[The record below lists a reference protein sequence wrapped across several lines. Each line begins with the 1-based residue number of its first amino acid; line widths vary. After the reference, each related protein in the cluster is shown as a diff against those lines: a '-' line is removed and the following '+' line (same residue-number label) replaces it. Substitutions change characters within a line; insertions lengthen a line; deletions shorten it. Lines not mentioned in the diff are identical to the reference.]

1 MYYRKIP
8 TWIFFGL
15 AMLIFTQPV
24 LAIGVQP
31 MVFDFWG
38 RPGERYSF
46 EITITPEERQRVIYV
61 SLYQPVQGLDGSLEL
76 VEGNPQDYPPIGWVQ
91 LEQESVTVPPGVP
104 VPVRGTVAIPF
115 GAGGSYNVLVMLEP
129 AVEEEESG
137 FAIIVRYAVRLTI
150 NVDRPGLR
158 SELQVLN
165 TELIPDEEGRPWL
178 QVHVKNPSPFRFE
191 LQGEATIRDEARR
204 LVERVSLR
212 TLSAWESDHDSFA
225 IYPETELLLLAPI
238 SEPLHA
244 GAFHIQ
250 NFISYDTTKQVVK
263 GREVRV
269 EEGQFAAFEGRSVSI
284 GADKLES
291 IVTLGAAATH
301 VLQIDNRKSEPL
313 QIQIAGADV
322 ETDYTH
328 SVFEHLEVEFLGETE
343 FSLDA
348 RRSGRG
354 VLLVRAPRDVDPG
367 GYYGNVNVHVFN
379 EDGEYLETHTLPL
392 GVLVGKNWIRST
404 ELRSLVVENL
414 EDEYLFSLYFLNS
427 GEVHLS
433 PHGTVQLH
441 DENNELAYVIDLEM
455 PEGQESILPDMG
467 GFLVATSL
475 YGNILPGSYTATV
488 FVFEGQERVGIG
500 EFPLV
505 LEQ

>member
-91 LEQESVTVPPGVP
+91 LEQESVTVPPGVS

-212 TLSAWESDHDSFA
+212 PRFVCHLSR
-225 IYPETELLLLAPI
+225 
-238 SEPLHA
+238 
-244 GAFHIQ
+244 
-250 NFISYDTTKQVVK
+250 NRTT
-263 GREVRV
+263 
-269 EEGQFAAFEGRSVSI
+269 AACPYFR
-284 GADKLES
+284 AL
-291 IVTLGAAATH
+291 
-301 VLQIDNRKSEPL
+301 
-313 QIQIAGADV
+313 
-322 ETDYTH
+322 
-328 SVFEHLEVEFLGETE
+328 
-343 FSLDA
+343 A
-348 RRSGRG
+348 RRS
-354 VLLVRAPRDVDPG
+354 
-367 GYYGNVNVHVFN
+367 
-379 EDGEYLETHTLPL
+379 LPYPKL
-392 GVLVGKNWIRST
+392 H
-404 ELRSLVVENL
+404 
-414 EDEYLFSLYFLNS
+414 FL
-427 GEVHLS
+427 
-433 PHGTVQLH
+433 
-441 DENNELAYVIDLEM
+441 
-455 PEGQESILPDMG
+455 
-467 GFLVATSL
+467 
-475 YGNILPGSYTATV
+475 
-488 FVFEGQERVGIG
+488 
-500 EFPLV
+500 
-505 LEQ
+505 

>member
-1 MYYRKIP
+1 M
-8 TWIFFGL
+8 
-15 AMLIFTQPV
+15 
-24 LAIGVQP
+24 
-31 MVFDFWG
+31 
-38 RPGERYSF
+38 
-46 EITITPEERQRVIYV
+46 
-61 SLYQPVQGLDGSLEL
+61 
-76 VEGNPQDYPPIGWVQ
+76 
-91 LEQESVTVPPGVP
+91 
-104 VPVRGTVAIPF
+104 
-115 GAGGSYNVLVMLEP
+115 LVMLEP

-291 IVTLGAAATH
+291 IVTLGGSYPCP
-301 VLQIDNRKSEPL
+301 QIDNRKSEPL

-328 SVFEHLEVEFLGETE
+328 SVFEHLEVEFLGKQS
-343 FSLDA
+343 FHWM
-348 RRSGRG
+348 RG
-354 VLLVRAPRDVDPG
+354 VR
-367 GYYGNVNVHVFN
+367 
-379 EDGEYLETHTLPL
+379 DGECC
-392 GVLVGKNWIRST
+392 
-404 ELRSLVVENL
+404 
-414 EDEYLFSLYFLNS
+414 
-427 GEVHLS
+427 
-433 PHGTVQLH
+433 
-441 DENNELAYVIDLEM
+441 
-455 PEGQESILPDMG
+455 
-467 GFLVATSL
+467 
-475 YGNILPGSYTATV
+475 
-488 FVFEGQERVGIG
+488 
-500 EFPLV
+500 
-505 LEQ
+505 

>member
-1 MYYRKIP
+1 M
-8 TWIFFGL
+8 
-15 AMLIFTQPV
+15 
-24 LAIGVQP
+24 
-31 MVFDFWG
+31 
-38 RPGERYSF
+38 
-46 EITITPEERQRVIYV
+46 
-61 SLYQPVQGLDGSLEL
+61 
-76 VEGNPQDYPPIGWVQ
+76 
-91 LEQESVTVPPGVP
+91 
-104 VPVRGTVAIPF
+104 
-115 GAGGSYNVLVMLEP
+115 LVMLEP

-225 IYPETELLLLAPI
+225 IYPETELLLAPI

-354 VLLVRAPRDVDPG
+354 VLLVRPRMLTP
-367 GYYGNVNVHVFN
+367 
-379 EDGEYLETHTLPL
+379 
-392 GVLVGKNWIRST
+392 GVLRKCQCSC
-404 ELRSLVVENL
+404 
-414 EDEYLFSLYFLNS
+414 
-427 GEVHLS
+427 
-433 PHGTVQLH
+433 VQ
-441 DENNELAYVIDLEM
+441 
-455 PEGQESILPDMG
+455 
-467 GFLVATSL
+467 
-475 YGNILPGSYTATV
+475 
-488 FVFEGQERVGIG
+488 
-500 EFPLV
+500 
-505 LEQ
+505 